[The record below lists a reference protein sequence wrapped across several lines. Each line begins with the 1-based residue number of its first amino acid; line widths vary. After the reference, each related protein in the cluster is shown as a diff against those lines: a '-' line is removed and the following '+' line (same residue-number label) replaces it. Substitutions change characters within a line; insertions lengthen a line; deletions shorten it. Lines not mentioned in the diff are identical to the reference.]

1 MNRELIT
8 SLVLMALG
16 ATAILEAVQP
26 PFGTLRAPQSGF
38 WPLILGILLLFFSLI
53 HFGKAIKKIGEKENS
68 FWSRSGAWKRIGLVA
83 GSLIVFALVFEPLGY
98 LLAVFLLMSF
108 LLRII
113 KPVKWWLVVVVGL
126 LSSVLSYLI
135 FGVLLSTPLPSG
147 IFGIS

>member
-1 MNRELIT
+1 
-8 SLVLMALG
+8 
-16 ATAILEAVQP
+16 LEAVQL

-53 HFGKAIKKIGEKENS
+53 HFGKTLKKKVERENS
-68 FWSRSGAWKRIGLVA
+68 FWSQSGAWKRIGLVA
-83 GSLIVFALVFEPLGY
+83 GSLIAFALVFEPLGY

-113 KPVKWWLVVVVGL
+113 KPMKWWLVVVVGL

-147 IFGIS
+147 ILGML

>member
-1 MNRELIT
+1 
-8 SLVLMALG
+8 MALG
-16 ATAILEAVQP
+16 ATAVLEAVQL

-38 WPLILGILLLFFSLI
+38 WPSILGILLLLFSLI
-53 HFGKAIKKIGEKENS
+53 HFGKAIEKRVERENS
-68 FWSRSGAWKRIGLVA
+68 FWSQSGAWKRIGLVA
-83 GSLIVFALVFEPLGY
+83 GSLIAFALVFEPLGY

-113 KPVKWWLVVVVGL
+113 KPMKWWLVVVVGL

-147 IFGIS
+147 ILGMF